1 MKRNSNNKEVD
12 KKMWRVLKC
21 KEVVALRDFL
31 YRVWFLQF
39 GFEKFVFADN

>member
-31 YRVWFLQF
+31 YRVWFSQF